1 MQSVENSKKEAITE
15 EIQAFLNDYLN
26 AVVDA
31 DLDAFDGFI
40 SRDAY
45 ISYVGQGRI
54 EPSREVRMEGIRA
67 AFDMAK
73 EAGTAGD
80 QDALQQR
87 ETAIDV
93 LSEDL
98 VLVQISCFLRD
109 ANLLYGESVI
119 LKREAKGWEVI
130 HSHAS
135 TATEE

>member
-1 MQSVENSKKEAITE
+1 MQSVENSKKEAITA
-15 EIQAFLNDYLN
+15 EIQALLNDYLN

-31 DLDAFDGFI
+31 DLDVFDGFI

-54 EPSREVRMEGIRA
+54 EPSREIRMEGIRA

-109 ANLLYGESVI
+109 ANLRYGESVI